1 VFQKLDTIK
10 ATFQLSRILSDG
22 KYDGERQLRRALR
35 HISIC
40 LGADRS
46 YLSLWDESKP
56 NIRTVAQWQI
66 DQLDPMPEEPITMD
80 DFSALDAYFEQ
91 NRGMFVLQKEIIFSK
106 NRLLGALCLESR
118 DPIDRLSP
126 DELKFLQGAAYL
138 LALPLEKLGV
148 STGLEEM
155 NLLEHTQSDRKSES
169 SEVHFDAPHVL
180 LVEDNKINQLTI
192 LKMLQRC
199 GVVVQT
205 ADDGLCGISACQKQ
219 KFDLILMDL
228 SMPNMDGFD
237 TTREIVTGCMFNRKT
252 PIVAVSANI
261 NEEVGKRCLKVG
273 MSEFISKPLRMER
286 LQELVRKY
294 LSK

>member
-10 ATFQLSRILSDG
+10 ATFQLSRILTDSR
-22 KYDGERQLRRALR
+22 YDADRQLRRALK

-40 LGADRS
+40 LGAERA
-46 YLSLWDESKP
+46 YLSLWDDLKL

-80 DFSALDAYFEQ
+80 DFSALDVYFEQ
-91 NRGMFVLQKEIIFSK
+91 NRGMCILKKEMIFSEH
-106 NRLLGALCLESR
+106 RLLGVLCLESR
-118 DPIDRLSP
+118 DPIDRLSI
-126 DELKFLQGAAYL
+126 DEQKFVQNSAHL
-138 LALPLEKLGV
+138 LALPLEKLCV
-148 STGLEEM
+148 SSSLEEM
-155 NLLEHTQSDRKSES
+155 NLLEHTKPDCKSDAI
-169 SEVHFDAPHVL
+169 EVHSDAPQVL
-180 LVEDNKINQLTI
+180 LVEDNKINQLTM

-199 GVVVQT
+199 GVIVQT
-205 ADDGLCGISACQKQ
+205 ADDGLCGISACRKQ

-237 TTREIVTGCMFNRKT
+237 TTREIVTSCTYNRKT

-273 MSEFISKPLRMER
+273 MVEYISKPLRMER

-294 LSK
+294 LS